1 MKNWSF
7 QIVGLTLVSL
17 LTACPP
23 VDDTGKPVAA
33 ITTPA
38 SDASVSSTV
47 PIQIDATDNTG
58 VSRVEVYARGRG
70 SSAQGLLIGT
80 AVTAP
85 FVVSWNTF
93 GVPNA
98 ADLELYASA
107 FDTAGNKGDS
117 AAVRVKTAN
126 QNVPNLNYL
135 VAYTLPP
142 RPAGITSAR
151 AGTPSSITGLDA
163 SAVLPPQGLNALTK
177 ARASQALQ
185 RVTAQ
190 RSPRAEP
197 VRTFALEW
205 SWQAFQSVGGIAGVD
220 GYGIFSSDVDLA
232 GLYTRVVSQA
242 ASTNSVQK
250 ISKNFA
256 DAFAGK
262 RYFGAVTAIQNN
274 KTTETGYSNGD
285 GAVFLPANE
294 AVSPADGATVS
305 DGRPL
310 LQWQGV
316 PGATGYLFFVYDK
329 NPWDSTAQ
337 LKWGNSPQSTDQ
349 LSAPYPGSRASLPA
363 GKYYWWVAGV
373 GFDVLSKADSFS
385 FSEPRSFIVP

>member
-1 MKNWSF
+1 MKELKL
-7 QIVGLTLVSL
+7 QLIGITLATL

-23 VDDTGKPVAA
+23 VDDTGKPSAA
-33 ITTPA
+33 ITSPA

-47 PIQIDATDNTG
+47 PVQIDATDNNR

-70 SSAQGLLIGT
+70 STAPGLLIGS
-80 AVTAP
+80 AVSAP
-85 FVVSWNTF
+85 YVISWNTL

-117 AAVRVKTAN
+117 SAVRVKTAN

-142 RPAGITSAR
+142 RPVGITSAR
-151 AGTPSSITGLDA
+151 VGTPSSITGLDA
-163 SAVLPPQGLNALTK
+163 STVLPPQGLNAQTRT
-177 ARASQALQ
+177 RASQDLQ
-185 RVTAQ
+185 RATAQ

-205 SWQAFQSVGGIAGVD
+205 SWQAFQSIGGIAGVD

-232 GLYTRVVSQA
+232 GSYTRVVSQA

-285 GAVFLPANE
+285 GAIFLPANE
-294 AVSPADGATVS
+294 AISPADNATVS

-316 PGATGYLFFVYDK
+316 PGATGYLYFVYDK

-349 LSAPYPGSRASLPA
+349 LSAPYPGSRASLPS

-373 GFDVLSKADSFS
+373 GFDVLNKADSFS
-385 FSEPRSFIVP
+385 FSEPRAFIVP